1 MCSFSFTQWEQ
12 FFLDFLSNTI
22 NIVKLKMKLR
32 QWLVAVKVDKSR
44 EKENLLLSDN
54 VIRCCIT
61 WNINKVD
68 FGVFSVWIL
77 RT

>member
-1 MCSFSFTQWEQ
+1 
-12 FFLDFLSNTI
+12 
-22 NIVKLKMKLR
+22 MKLR
-32 QWLVAVKVDKSR
+32 QWLVAVKVDKRKGKSSSFWQR
-44 EKENLLLSDN
+44 KVLF
-54 VIRCCIT
+54 T

>member
-1 MCSFSFTQWEQ
+1 
-12 FFLDFLSNTI
+12 
-22 NIVKLKMKLR
+22 MKLR

-54 VIRCCIT
+54 VIRCCIK

>member
-1 MCSFSFTQWEQ
+1 MCSVFTQWEQ
-12 FFLDFLSNTI
+12 FFKRFFLSNTI

-32 QWLVAVKVDKSR
+32 QWLVAVKVDKRKGKSSSFWQR
-44 EKENLLLSDN
+44 KVLF
-54 VIRCCIT
+54 T

>member
-1 MCSFSFTQWEQ
+1 
-12 FFLDFLSNTI
+12 
-22 NIVKLKMKLR
+22 MKLR